1 MGMGLNFIVSP
12 DQLEEPP
19 QSARS
24 CIETSMV
31 PESES
36 EAPSETSYATVV
48 KNFSVASK
56 IGMMLGVI
64 YLLG

>member
-1 MGMGLNFIVSP
+1 MGMGFNFIVSP

-24 CIETSMV
+24 CIETGMV

-36 EAPSETSYATVV
+36 DTPPVNDAQIVPD
-48 KNFSVASK
+48 FSVAVK
-56 IGMMLGVI
+56 LGMVLVGI